1 MQCPN
6 CRKVEEGQWLYA
18 NGFTP
23 SFPEFSMDDWN
34 HDEDPYDPSYSE
46 LPFRVHWCPI
56 GEVSQIATSIE
67 EVESPLNTYHDMR
80 EHHGMP
86 TENTDS
92 SSVAHSY
99 VAYFGPIPH
108 ASSRSSD
115 SVDDPHF
122 NYPWNGVSGHNEIL
136 NPHTFSANGIQ
147 YHSWGHHS
155 PPFSQFGNHI
165 NGADPASVPP
175 ATRGSTHSD
184 SDAITRSRMFPSPL
198 IFAHG

>member
-1 MQCPN
+1 V
-6 CRKVEEGQWLYA
+6 RKQLLCI
-18 NGFTP
+18 
-23 SFPEFSMDDWN
+23 D
-34 HDEDPYDPSYSE
+34 
-46 LPFRVHWCPI
+46 
-56 GEVSQIATSIE
+56 
-67 EVESPLNTYHDMR
+67 HDMR

-86 TENTDS
+86 TENTDA

-147 YHSWGHHS
+147 YHSWGHHY

-198 IFAHG
+198 VFAHG